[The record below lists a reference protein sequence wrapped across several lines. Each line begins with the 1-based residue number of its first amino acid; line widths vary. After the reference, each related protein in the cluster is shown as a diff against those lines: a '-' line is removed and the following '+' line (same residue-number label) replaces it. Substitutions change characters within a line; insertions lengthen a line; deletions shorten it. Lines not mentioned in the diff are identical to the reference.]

1 MPGLRS
7 LRNRLAVIFAL
18 IILGAIGTIYLSV
31 TPRLEASLTSQ
42 RLDQVR
48 ASAAQYTPE
57 SRAAVPAARRSTA
70 TRSPDAQGRHA
81 RPEPMRT
88 DRDARVRRFAERVG
102 TEIIVMSVND
112 GRRRSC

>member
-42 RLDQVR
+42 RLDQVARQQR
-48 ASAAQYTPE
+48 ASCTPE
-57 SRAAVPAARRSTA
+57 LGRVPAAARQSPLTEDRSRRQA
-70 TRSPDAQGRHA
+70 RIKA
-81 RPEPMRT
+81 RPR
-88 DRDARVRRFAERVG
+88 RDACA
-102 TEIIVMSVND
+102 SSPSASAP
-112 GRRRSC
+112 RSS